1 MQHTLEKVYDVKPED
16 KVDDHWLMPYL
27 ARMDPET
34 QYEEMIS
41 IFAQYSLDKFGLQ
54 YIITCGTIH
63 NIQKTSGA
71 ETLSYT
77 NKIVRRPNR
86 RNEDGLGFFWTW
98 FACGPSHPATRASIV
113 RLNDMHMKIAKAL
126 PGNFSDN
133 DEFVYTLCMIGIL
146 QDRIM
151 EKLGLPGMPPFLKIA
166 MHHELRDICAQFHS
180 ENGAVHSFPADFEG
194 MKAFADQFDARDFGP
209 GTEVHRSVANAMIHD
224 FATRFFPEP
233 LHAFGRN
240 MVIFALKDQIIERYG
255 LGALSPEEREATAQ
269 QMRAVFEEK
278 LSAPD
283 RKESFLDSY
292 APADNQSVIEA
303 DRAFAKVADSMGW
316 IKGGEATLAITRAA

>member
-1 MQHTLEKVYDVKPED
+1 MEKVFDVPSEFKQDE
-16 KVDDHWLMPYL
+16 KWLMPYL
-27 ARMDPET
+27 TRFDPET

-54 YIITCGTIH
+54 YVVTAGTIH

-98 FACGPSHPATRASIV
+98 FAYGPSHPVSRTSIAK
-113 RLNDMHMKIAKAL
+113 LNEIHMKVARAL

-146 QDRIM
+146 QDRVM
-151 EKLGLPGMPPFLKIA
+151 EKLGLPGLPPFLKIA
-166 MHHELRDICAQFHS
+166 MHHELRDICNQLHS
-180 ENGAVHSFPADFEG
+180 ETGDVHSFPSDFDG
-194 MKAFADQFDARDFGP
+194 MKAFADNFDSRDWGP

-233 LHAFGRN
+233 MQKFGRN
-240 MVIFALKDQIIERYG
+240 MILFSLKDHIIDRYQ
-255 LGALSPEEREATAQ
+255 LGALSEKESEETANKMRELFGQ
-269 QMRAVFEEK
+269 KMM
-278 LSAPD
+278 APD
-283 RKESFLDSY
+283 RKESFLDSWK
-292 APADNQSVIEA
+292 PADAEQVNEA
-303 DRAFAKVADSMGW
+303 DRAFAKVADEHGW
-316 IKGGEATLAITRAA
+316 IKGGEATLAVTRTK